1 MRDEPQMTVPAS
13 QRGTAL
19 ITALLV
25 LAMTVTLTTDMASE
39 QHFDIRRTGN
49 VLQLEQA
56 HQIALGGERW
66 AVAILAR
73 DRRGETSPGQETGQQ
88 LFGESGSGADVDS
101 LDEDWARPLP
111 PIPVEGGQIAGEI
124 VDLQGRFNVNNLIVD
139 GTIDAIGLAR
149 FERLLA
155 ALEIEP
161 GVAQAV
167 VDWLD
172 GDSETT
178 FPDGAEDDFYLAREP
193 GHLAANR
200 RVTAVSELRPIRG
213 MDADGWRRLRPHV
226 TALPGPTEI
235 NVNTASA
242 AVLRAVAQDL
252 GAGAAEQLAARA
264 REEPFET
271 VQEFLDEDVIAELE
285 VEPARLAVRSS
296 HFRARAAVA
305 LGRIEYTLY
314 SWLQRDDN
322 GASRV
327 LRRARHAD

>member
-1 MRDEPQMTVPAS
+1 MHDEPQMRVPAS

-19 ITALLV
+19 ITALLI

-73 DRRGETSPGQETGQQ
+73 DRRGEAAPGQGAGQQ
-88 LFGESGSGADVDS
+88 LLGGSGGGADVDS
-101 LDEDWARPLP
+101 LDEDWAQPLP
-111 PIPVEGGQIAGEI
+111 PIPVEGGQIAGQI

-139 GTIDAIGLAR
+139 GAIDAIALAR

-155 ALEIEP
+155 ILEIEP

-172 GDSETT
+172 TDSETT

-193 GHLAANR
+193 GYLAANR
-200 RVTAVSELRPIRG
+200 TIVAVSELRQVRG
-213 MDADGWRRLRPHV
+213 VDADGWRRLRPHV
-226 TALPGPTEI
+226 TALPASTEV
-235 NVNTASA
+235 NVNTASV
-242 AVLRAVAQDL
+242 AVLQAVAQDL
-252 GAGAAEQLAARA
+252 GAGAAEQLADRA
-264 REEPFET
+264 REEPFES
-271 VQEFLDEDVIAELE
+271 VQQFLDEDVIADLD

-296 HFRARAAVA
+296 HFRVRAAVA

-327 LRRARHAD
+327 FRRARHAD